1 MSSDGE
7 RAFKTL
13 LIQLANDLPAPV
25 AEYQFLPGRK
35 FRFDF
40 AWPEPEYRLA
50 LEVNGGRYAFGGG
63 RHNTA
68 ADYHKIQTA
77 VALGWR
83 VFPVLPE
90 QLRDDPHTVFDLL
103 REALG
108 VKHVA

>member
-25 AEYQFLPGRK
+25 PEYQFLPGRK
-35 FRFDF
+35 FRMDYAFV
-40 AWPEPEYRLA
+40 EQRLCV
-50 LEVNGGRYAFGGG
+50 EINGGRWQSGGG

-108 VKHVA
+108 VKETA